1 MESRCRY
8 TRINGARCSMPA
20 LNGHDL
26 CYEHH
31 ERKRQAQRKP
41 VPSDPKASGPLV
53 HLVYMDDH
61 TSVLANLNAVAEAF
75 AYGHIDHRQL
85 SALTRLMQT
94 CLKTLH
100 QREEHIC
107 SEKAHNPVHEVTYD
121 EDGFALAVDP
131 PPAPAPAEEVK
142 PKSRRPRYADI
153 GCGNTVEISA
163 GAAQDPRTRPTP
175 EITASAAPEPVA
187 NPEPPDQQSAF
198 FQTLTSKSK
207 DNPLLFKHL
216 RYSPELDR
224 LFSDTYLPPE
234 GIDVGE
240 IASLPVHL
248 QKLITDAVLGPT
260 SRSASSAKMKTA

>member
-8 TRINGARCSMPA
+8 TRINGARCAMPA

-26 CYEHH
+26 CYERL

-53 HLVYMDDH
+53 NLVYMDDH

-100 QREEHIC
+100 QKHDLELNIHSTDR
-107 SEKAHNPVHEVTYD
+107 VHEVTYD
-121 EDGFALAVDP
+121 EDGLALAVDP
-131 PPAPAPAEEVK
+131 PPAPAREAK

-153 GCGNTVEISA
+153 GFGNTVAISA
-163 GAAQDPRTRPTP
+163 GAAPQPAARPAP
-175 EITASAAPEPVA
+175 KITAAAAPEPAA
-187 NPEPPDQQSAF
+187 NPASPDQQPTF

-216 RYSPELDR
+216 RYSPESDR

-240 IASLPVHL
+240 IASLSACL
-248 QKLITDAVLGPT
+248 QKLIADAVLG
-260 SRSASSAKMKTA
+260 SAEPISGLCTPRKNTF